1 MRFIVLDYVQK
12 FINKA
17 RLIHDYKYDY
27 SKVIECDSKTPV
39 EIICPIHGGFLQRK
53 DVHTKGG
60 GCKKCIYESM
70 PAKRSL
76 GSLVAK
82 FNEIHNYK
90 YDYSKVTGTK
100 SKDRI
105 LITCPDHG
113 DFEQTVAH
121 HLVSRGCPK
130 CSLDKQKLKH
140 EDFIAKSMLMHD
152 GKYDYSLVN
161 LTEGFNEKV
170 VIICPA
176 HGEFVQSAGPHMLGN
191 GCVKCGYEKARM
203 SRYQEYTTE
212 YFVNRATEIHGDR
225 YSYESAV
232 YVNTE
237 TKIKI
242 TCKEHGIFEQRPLCH
257 IKGKGCVKC
266 RNENT
271 TYNFIQKYRDN
282 PDLGSEKGIIYVL
295 SVEGKDEKFLKFG
308 ITSNYRGRFKKYRM
322 DFKKVGYSY
331 EVLYKFETTNY
342 ISAMVEN
349 DILKELRRES
359 AMYLPKLNFS
369 GKSECIQT
377 SFLDYLLD
385 RIPITAENYY
395 E

>member
-1 MRFIVLDYVQK
+1 MNYVQK

-39 EIICPIHGGFLQRK
+39 EIICPVHGSFFQRK
-53 DVHTKGG
+53 DVHVKGG

-70 PAKRSL
+70 PAKRDL
-76 GSLVAK
+76 DSLVAK

-105 LITCPDHG
+105 LISCPDHG

-121 HLVSRGCPK
+121 HIVSRGCPK
-130 CSLDKQKLKH
+130 CSFDKQRLKH
-140 EDFIAKSMLMHD
+140 EDFIEKSMLIHG

-176 HGEFVQSAGPHMLGN
+176 HGEFSQSAGPHMLGN
-191 GCVKCGYEKARM
+191 GCVKCGHEKARM

-212 YFVNRATEIHGDR
+212 YFVNRSTEIHGDR

-257 IKGKGCVKC
+257 IRGKGCVKC

-271 TYNFIQKYRDN
+271 TYNFIQKYRHN

-308 ITSNYRGRFKKYRM
+308 ITSNYRGRLKKYRM